1 MRTMARGLPRSAGEA
16 VRRGAGQNTGFGLF
30 LCKEILDL
38 TRITITEIGEP
49 GQESQFLMKVPKGIY
64 RYSK

>member
-1 MRTMARGLPRSAGEA
+1 LF
-16 VRRGAGQNTGFGLF
+16 RRGAGRNTGFGLF

-49 GQESQFLMKVPKGIY
+49 GEGAKFLMRVPKGIY
-64 RYSK
+64 RYAK